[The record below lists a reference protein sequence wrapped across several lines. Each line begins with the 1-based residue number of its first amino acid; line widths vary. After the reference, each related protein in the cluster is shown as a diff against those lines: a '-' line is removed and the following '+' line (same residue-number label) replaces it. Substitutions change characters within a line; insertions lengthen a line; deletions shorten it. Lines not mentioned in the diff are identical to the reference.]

1 MPSSRPQQRIPVLTW
16 HGYNVFGDRYDNND
30 LIAFAADLRVI
41 KVIVQRTKDKGNGF
55 RALIHELV
63 QSELFQTK

>member
-41 KVIVQRTKDKGNGF
+41 DDADAGGAAGRGGALGAR
-55 RALIHELV
+55 RA
-63 QSELFQTK
+63 Q

>member
-1 MPSSRPQQRIPVLTW
+1 MLTW

-41 KVIVQRTKDKGNGF
+41 DDAGF
-55 RALIHELV
+55 AVVPLVEVARWVRGERVTSLISPV
-63 QSELFQTK
+63 VRDP